1 VKPAPV
7 QIEYV
12 GYPETSGVPA
22 MQYRISDAYAD
33 PVGIA
38 EAWCTEE
45 LIRLPDCFHCYR
57 PNGHAPGVAPLPA
70 LTNGH
75 ITYTSFNVLPKV
87 TDQVIA
93 IWVKIMR
100 AVPNSR
106 FLLKCKQLRD
116 DRVRDWA
123 RARFAEGGIAPERI
137 DMVAFVPSVHDHLN
151 MYARA
156 DLGLDP
162 FPYNGTTTTCEAM
175 WMGVPVLTIH
185 GDNHRGRV
193 GYSLLH
199 AVGLDREFVAE
210 DVDDY
215 VARAIAF
222 GRNPSRLAAIRNE
235 LRPRMAASPL
245 RDEVRFTRNLE
256 AVYRRLWTDWCRGP
270 ETYMLKPPPELRADD
285 SIQGV
290 LVKTL

>member
-1 VKPAPV
+1 V
-7 QIEYV
+7 QIEYI

-22 MQYRISDAYAD
+22 MQYRLSDERAD
-33 PVGIA
+33 PVNQ
-38 EAWCTEE
+38 WCTET

-57 PNGHAPGVAPLPA
+57 PHGRAPDVAPAPF
-70 LTNGH
+70 LTNGF

-87 TDQVIA
+87 TDEVIA
-93 IWVKIMR
+93 TWARIMR

-106 FLLKCKQLRD
+106 FLLKCKQLREEH
-116 DRVRDWA
+116 VRDVV
-123 RARFAEGGIAPERI
+123 RRQFADAGVDPARI
-137 DMVAFVPSVHDHLN
+137 DMAAFVPSINDHLN
-151 MYARA
+151 TYARA

-175 WMGVPVLTIH
+175 WMGVPVLTIR
-185 GDNHRGRV
+185 GTNHRGRV

-199 AVGLDREFVAE
+199 AVGLDREFV
-210 DVDDY
+210 VDDLESY
-215 VARAIAF
+215 VERAVAL
-222 GRNPSRLAAIRNE
+222 GRDPSPLVDVRAG

-245 RDEVRFTRNLE
+245 CNEVGFTRTLE
-256 AVYRRLWTDWCRGP
+256 DTYRRLWQTWCAGP
-270 ETYMLKPPPELRADD
+270 ATHMLKPPPQRRADD